1 MATPAET
8 TQPPAGEPA
17 EGAPA
22 QEPAAP
28 AEGAPD
34 PHGSPA
40 LDPQGLPQV
49 LPDGVQVSG
58 RSGGQP
64 STPVEPPQ
72 LPAQQTPPP
81 PTPAE
86 PGQTP
91 AARPEVTDLPEW
103 AQDLIKETRA
113 EAARNRVEGKTA
125 AAEEARKQLALDI
138 GKALGIVNDETPVED
153 QLTPEQLQDLLA
165 GERTSTQMA
174 RTELAVF
181 KAATGG
187 AFNAAALLDSRS
199 FLDSVKDL
207 DPTDNE
213 AMNAAIVAA
222 VQANPWLVSG
232 QPAAPAA
239 PQQPEDPARP
249 PAAPNVPVPPPSG
262 GSFAGGPGGR
272 PQDMSSMSIDDF
284 RKMRRDNTRS

>member
-1 MATPAET
+1 MTTPVET
-8 TQPPAGEPA
+8 PPPPAGDPVEPTPATEPA
-17 EGAPA
+17 EPTG
-22 QEPAAP
+22 
-28 AEGAPD
+28 GAPD
-34 PHGSPA
+34 PHESPE

-64 STPVEPPQ
+64 ETPAEPPKP
-72 LPAQQTPPP
+72 PAQQTPPS

-86 PGQTP
+86 PGQPP
-91 AARPEVTDLPEW
+91 AARPEITDLPDW

-113 EAARNRVEGKTA
+113 EAARNRVEGKNA
-125 AAEEARKQLALDI
+125 AADEARKQLVQDL
-138 GKALGIVNDETPVED
+138 GKALGLVNDEAPTED
-153 QLTPEQLQDLLA
+153 PLTPEQLQEMLS
-165 GERTSTQMA
+165 GERISTRMA

-187 AFNAAALLDSRS
+187 KFNAPALLDSRS

-207 DPTDNE
+207 DPSDSE
-213 AMNAAIVAA
+213 AMNAAIAAA
-222 VQANPWLVSG
+222 VEANPWLVSG
-232 QPAAPAA
+232 QPAATP
-239 PQQPEDPARP
+239 PQPDGQPQLPS
-249 PAAPNVPVPPPSG
+249 VPVPPPSG

-284 RKMRRDNTRS
+284 RKMRRDNTR